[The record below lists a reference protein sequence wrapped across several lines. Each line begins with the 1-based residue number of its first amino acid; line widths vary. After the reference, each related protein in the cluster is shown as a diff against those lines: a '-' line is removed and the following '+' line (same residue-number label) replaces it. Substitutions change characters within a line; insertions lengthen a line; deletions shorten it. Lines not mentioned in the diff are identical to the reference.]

1 MTNILFKI
9 VRICHSQVKCNY
21 VKNEKHFLN
30 FLFHFCNL
38 HQIRN
43 ILKEKMILVANVFS
57 KLEIVK
63 KLDRI
68 LSNKRRFKKRFDS
81 QLFKVS
87 QILSESAWDHF
98 YHIFSSFWAKLIWKM
113 SPLVI
118 GEILVVFVDT
128 LTAEGKYPVKDWENL
143 PLPVQ
148 MQLSD
153 N

>member
-1 MTNILFKI
+1 
-9 VRICHSQVKCNY
+9 
-21 VKNEKHFLN
+21 
-30 FLFHFCNL
+30 
-38 HQIRN
+38 
-43 ILKEKMILVANVFS
+43 MILVANVFS
-57 KLEIVK
+57 KVEIVK
-63 KLDRI
+63 KFDRI
-68 LSNKRRFKKRFDS
+68 LSNKRRVKKRFDS
-81 QLFKVS
+81 QLFKAS

-98 YHIFSSFWAKLIWKM
+98 YHVFSSFWAKLIWKM

-118 GEILVVFVDT
+118 GEILVVFVDA